1 MDGQWRRAENRQR
14 RAAVSRTTTMQTT
27 EKLELRI
34 LLLEPNRLW
43 REGLSRV
50 LEDTGYS
57 VVAAAGPLSEALAE
71 LVRDGDAPD
80 VVVLDASAIVDDP
93 AGEFDAAR
101 GRFPETR
108 IVVFT
113 DPDAPG
119 DALTCFLAGADG
131 CLMKNISSKA
141 MAGCLD
147 LVALGE
153 RVFPASLIGALL
165 KDPGMGGSP
174 SPIPEVYRDL
184 ADPATAQLSKR
195 ERQILAS
202 LAVGRSNKQIAEENN
217 LTEATIKVHL
227 RNILRKIH
235 ANNRTQAA
243 VWAITHKVSDTPAA

>member
-1 MDGQWRRAENRQR
+1 
-14 RAAVSRTTTMQTT
+14 MQTT
-27 EKLELRI
+27 GSRELRI

-57 VVAAAGPLSEALAE
+57 VVAAAGSLSEALAD
-71 LVRDGDAPD
+71 LPRDGAAPD

-101 GRFPETR
+101 ARFPATR

-119 DALTCFLAGADG
+119 DALSCFLAGADG
-131 CLMKNISSKA
+131 CLMKNVSSKA
-141 MAGCLD
+141 MAGCLE

-174 SPIPEVYRDL
+174 SPIPEVCRSL

-235 ANNRTQAA
+235 ATNRTQAA
-243 VWAITHKVSDTPAA
+243 VWAITHKLSDTPAAH

>member
-1 MDGQWRRAENRQR
+1 
-14 RAAVSRTTTMQTT
+14 MQKIGTQG
-27 EKLELRI
+27 LRI

-50 LEDTGYS
+50 LEDAGYT
-57 VVAAAGPLSEALAE
+57 VAAAAGSLSEELAATAA
-71 LVRDGDAPD
+71 DQAAPD
-80 VVVLDASAIVDDP
+80 VVVV
-93 AGEFDAAR
+93 DAAAIDDDAAEEFATAR
-101 GRFPETR
+101 ERFPDTR

-113 DPDAPG
+113 DPDNPG
-119 DALTCFLAGADG
+119 DALSCFMAGADG

-147 LVALGE
+147 LVAVGE

-174 SPIPEVYRDL
+174 SPIPEVYRNL
-184 ADPATAQLSKR
+184 ADPATAQLSRR

-235 ANNRTQAA
+235 ATNRTQAA
-243 VWAITHKVSDTPAA
+243 VWAITHKVSDNPTAH

>member
-1 MDGQWRRAENRQR
+1 M
-14 RAAVSRTTTMQTT
+14 
-27 EKLELRI
+27 RI

-50 LEDTGYS
+50 LEDTGYN
-57 VVAAAGPLSEALAE
+57 VVAAAGTLVEGLAE
-71 LVRDGDAPD
+71 MARGGETPD
-80 VVVLDASAIVDDP
+80 IVVLDASATAEAP
-93 AGEFDAAR
+93 ATEFEVAR
-101 GRFPETR
+101 TRFPETR

-113 DPDAPG
+113 DPETPN
-119 DALTCFLAGADG
+119 DALACFLAGADG

-165 KDPGMGGSP
+165 KDPGMGSSP
-174 SPIPEVYRDL
+174 TPVPEVYQNL

-235 ANNRTQAA
+235 ATNRTQAA
-243 VWAITHKVSDTPAA
+243 VWAITHKVSDTPATQ

>member
-1 MDGQWRRAENRQR
+1 METTGSRA
-14 RAAVSRTTTMQTT
+14 
-27 EKLELRI
+27 LRI

-50 LEDTGYS
+50 LEDTGYT
-57 VVAAAGPLSEALAE
+57 VVAGAGTLLNELAE
-71 LVRDGDAPD
+71 MMRDGDEPD
-80 VVVLDASAIVDDP
+80 LVVLDASAIGEDAV
-93 AGEFDAAR
+93 GEFDAAR
-101 GRFPETR
+101 AQLPKLR

-113 DPDAPG
+113 DPATPG
-119 DALTCFLAGADG
+119 DALSCFIAGADG

-147 LVALGE
+147 LVAVGE

-165 KDPGMGGSP
+165 KDPGMAGSP
-174 SPIPEVYRDL
+174 TAIPEVYSNL

-195 ERQILAS
+195 ERQILSS

-235 ANNRTQAA
+235 ASNRTQAA
-243 VWAITHKVSDTPAA
+243 VWAITHKVSDTPAAR

>member
-1 MDGQWRRAENRQR
+1 MHTSGTGD
-14 RAAVSRTTTMQTT
+14 
-27 EKLELRI
+27 LRI

-50 LEDTGYS
+50 LEDTGYR
-57 VVAAAGPLSEALAE
+57 VIAAAGTLSEGLAE
-71 LVRDGDAPD
+71 VARAAAVPD
-80 VVVLDASAIVDDP
+80 VVVLDASTVADDP
-93 AGEFDAAR
+93 GAAFELAR
-101 GRFPETR
+101 SHFPNTR

-113 DPDAPG
+113 NPEAPA
-119 DALTCFLAGADG
+119 DALSCFLTGADG

-153 RVFPASLIGALL
+153 RVFPSSLIAALL
-165 KDPGMGGSP
+165 KDPKMGGSP
-174 SPIPEVYRDL
+174 SPIPDVYRNL

-202 LAVGRSNKQIAEENN
+202 LAVGRSNKQIAEENS

-235 ANNRTQAA
+235 ATNRTQAA
-243 VWAITHKVSDTPAA
+243 VWAITHKVSDTPAAQ

>member
-1 MDGQWRRAENRQR
+1 MERTGSRA
-14 RAAVSRTTTMQTT
+14 
-27 EKLELRI
+27 LRI

-50 LEDTGYS
+50 LEDTGYTVS
-57 VVAAAGPLSEALAE
+57 AAAGTFADGLAE
-71 LVRDGDAPD
+71 MARADDSPN
-80 VVVLDASAIVDDP
+80 VVVVDASAISEDP
-93 AGEFDAAR
+93 AGEFAAAR
-101 GRFPETR
+101 QRFPTTR

-119 DALTCFLAGADG
+119 DALSCFLAGADG

-165 KDPGMGGSP
+165 KDPGLGGSP
-174 SPIPEVYRDL
+174 TPMPEVYRNL
-184 ADPATAQLSKR
+184 ADPQTAQLSKR
-195 ERQILAS
+195 ERQILVS

-235 ANNRTQAA
+235 ATNRTQAA
-243 VWAITHKVSDTPAA
+243 VWAITHKVSDTPTAQ

>member
-1 MDGQWRRAENRQR
+1 
-14 RAAVSRTTTMQTT
+14 MQTT
-27 EKLELRI
+27 GSRELRI

-57 VVAAAGPLSEALAE
+57 VVAAAGTLSEGVAE
-71 LVRDGDAPD
+71 MARSGETPD
-80 VVVLDASAIVDDP
+80 IVVLDASAIAD
-93 AGEFDAAR
+93 DAAAEFAAAR
-101 GRFPETR
+101 SQFPETR

-119 DALTCFLAGADG
+119 EALTCFLAGADG

-153 RVFPASLIGALL
+153 RVFPASLIGSLL
-165 KDPGMGGSP
+165 RDPGMAGTA
-174 SPIPEVYRDL
+174 SPIPEVYRNL

-227 RNILRKIH
+227 RNILRKIQ
-235 ANNRTQAA
+235 ATNRTQAA
-243 VWAITHKVSDTPAA
+243 VWAITHKLSDTPSVQ

>member
-1 MDGQWRRAENRQR
+1 
-14 RAAVSRTTTMQTT
+14 MQKIGTQG
-27 EKLELRI
+27 LRI

-50 LEDTGYS
+50 LEDAGYT
-57 VVAAAGPLSEALAE
+57 VAAAAGSLSEELAATAA
-71 LVRDGDAPD
+71 DQAAPD
-80 VVVLDASAIVDDP
+80 VVVV
-93 AGEFDAAR
+93 DAAAIDDDAAEEFAAAR
-101 GRFPETR
+101 ERFPDTR

-113 DPDAPG
+113 DPDNPG
-119 DALTCFLAGADG
+119 DALSCFMAGADG

-147 LVALGE
+147 LVAVGE

-174 SPIPEVYRDL
+174 SPIPEVYRNL
-184 ADPATAQLSKR
+184 ADPATAQLSRR

-235 ANNRTQAA
+235 ATNRTQAA
-243 VWAITHKVSDTPAA
+243 VWAITHKVSDNPTAH

>member
-1 MDGQWRRAENRQR
+1 
-14 RAAVSRTTTMQTT
+14 MQTT
-27 EKLELRI
+27 GSRELRI

-57 VVAAAGPLSEALAE
+57 VVATAGTLSEGLAEMLRAGPE
-71 LVRDGDAPD
+71 PD
-80 VVVLDASAIVDDP
+80 VVVVDSSAIADDP
-93 AGEFDAAR
+93 AAEFDAAR
-101 GRFPETR
+101 ARVPKTRF
-108 IVVFT
+108 VVFT

-119 DALTCFLAGADG
+119 EALSCFLAGADG

-165 KDPGMGGSP
+165 KDPGMGASP
-174 SPIPEVYRDL
+174 SPIPEVYRNL
-184 ADPATAQLSKR
+184 ADPATAQLSRR

-235 ANNRTQAA
+235 ATNRTQAA
-243 VWAITHKVSDTPAA
+243 VWAITHKVSDTPAAQ

>member
-1 MDGQWRRAENRQR
+1 MQMTG
-14 RAAVSRTTTMQTT
+14 SR
-27 EKLELRI
+27 ELRI
-34 LLLEPNRLW
+34 FLLEPNRLW

-57 VVAAAGPLSEALAE
+57 VVAAAGSLSEGLAE
-71 LVRDGDAPD
+71 LARDGDAPD

-101 GRFPETR
+101 ARFPETR

-119 DALTCFLAGADG
+119 DALSCFLAGADG

-174 SPIPEVYRDL
+174 SPIPEVYRNL

-235 ANNRTQAA
+235 ATNRTQAA